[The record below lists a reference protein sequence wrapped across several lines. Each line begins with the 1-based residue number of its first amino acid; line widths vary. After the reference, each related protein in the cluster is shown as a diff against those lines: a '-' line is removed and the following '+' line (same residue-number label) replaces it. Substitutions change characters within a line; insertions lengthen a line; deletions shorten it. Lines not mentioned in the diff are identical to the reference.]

1 MAPNMW
7 NVLSES
13 KSIVNSQP
21 HHYLTLSLIFLL
33 PLSFLSL
40 LFQFISKN
48 FQQQL
53 STNPTTIISLYL
65 LFIILSCIIAF
76 GAVITITYSVFHACF
91 NRPVKLKEALKSII
105 TSFFPLLA
113 TATVAFVVFFF
124 IFFLF
129 GLLIG
134 LVLFLITYLGHVDL
148 KTNPNLVALCFMV
161 LFMIVLLP
169 LVTYLLVNLSFMK
182 IIVVVES
189 SWGFEPLRRSWK
201 LVKGMKRLVLSTI
214 LLFGFLEVILLKIS
228 CYSLVLVLVISP
240 ILAILMLYNIVVNT
254 VLYIHCKEKHGE
266 VADVE
271 FGNEKDG
278 ANLSLIPV

>member
-1 MAPNMW
+1 
-7 NVLSES
+7 
-13 KSIVNSQP
+13 
-21 HHYLTLSLIFLL
+21 
-33 PLSFLSL
+33 
-40 LFQFISKN
+40 
-48 FQQQL
+48 
-53 STNPTTIISLYL
+53 
-65 LFIILSCIIAF
+65 
-76 GAVITITYSVFHACF
+76 
-91 NRPVKLKEALKSII
+91 
-105 TSFFPLLA
+105 
-113 TATVAFVVFFF
+113 
-124 IFFLF
+124 
-129 GLLIG
+129 
-134 LVLFLITYLGHVDL
+134 
-148 KTNPNLVALCFMV
+148 
-161 LFMIVLLP
+161 MIVLLP